1 MRVVFVVDE
10 FMGDG
15 SSLFYFGED
24 NNVISYDGMMVFCFS
39 FLIYCR
45 SKNTLA

>member
-1 MRVVFVVDE
+1 MLCLLDE
-10 FMGDG
+10 FMEDG

-24 NNVISYDGMMVFCFS
+24 NNVISYDGMTVFCFS